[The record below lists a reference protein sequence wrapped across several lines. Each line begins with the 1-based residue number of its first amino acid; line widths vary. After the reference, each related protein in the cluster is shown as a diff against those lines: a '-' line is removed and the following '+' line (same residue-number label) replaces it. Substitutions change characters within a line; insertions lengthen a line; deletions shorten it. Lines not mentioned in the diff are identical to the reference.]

1 MSRRSFCLR
10 LLTWEGGV
18 FRRETPPLRTGI
30 INCILVYNLYIY
42 PEKHVSDMQKHVTIK
57 DIALELGISKS
68 TVSRALA
75 DRFDVKPETR
85 KAVLEMAEKLKYRPN
100 VMALNFM
107 HQQTKIIGVVVP
119 EFLNSFFPRMIIEIQ
134 RVCEQ
139 SGYNVLITQSNE
151 NPADERKNL
160 EVMLNAMVDGLI
172 VSVVHRSRNMD
183 IFKQLQEEGIPVVF
197 VNRPSDLPNAT
208 QVIVDDEKMSFFAVE
223 HLIYKSRRRILHLTG
238 PAELKNTQERLT
250 GYRNAL
256 VKHGIPVEKH
266 FLREGGIDRESGYY
280 AMRQSLAEE
289 PVPDAVYAFNDPV
302 AMGAMKAIKEAGY
315 RIPQDIAV
323 VGFSESRSA
332 LLVDPPLTSVEQ
344 PLSELGATSARLLLE
359 RIENPETPFKT
370 VVLNAR
376 LNVRRSSDEDAGG
389 LDA

>member
-1 MSRRSFCLR
+1 
-10 LLTWEGGV
+10 
-18 FRRETPPLRTGI
+18 
-30 INCILVYNLYIY
+30 
-42 PEKHVSDMQKHVTIK
+42 MQKHVTIK
-57 DIALELGISKS
+57 DIARELGISKS

-85 KAVLEMAEKLKYRPN
+85 KAVLEMAERLKYRPN

-160 EVMLNAMVDGLI
+160 EVMRNAMVDGLI

-250 GYRNAL
+250 GYRHAL